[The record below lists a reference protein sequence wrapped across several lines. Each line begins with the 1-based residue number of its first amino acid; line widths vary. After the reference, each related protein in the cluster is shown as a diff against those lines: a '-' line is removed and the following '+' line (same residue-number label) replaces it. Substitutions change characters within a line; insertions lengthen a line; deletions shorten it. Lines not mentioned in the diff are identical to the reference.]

1 VILVGAGPGDPG
13 LLTLRG
19 AEVLRAA
26 DVVLHDELVDPAVLD
41 LAPPGAERINVGKR
55 GHDAPTRSQ
64 HEINALMVKL
74 ARRGRTVVRLK
85 GGDPYVF
92 GRGGEEA
99 SHCAAAGVAFEV
111 VPGVSSA
118 TGVLAHAGIPVTD
131 RRHAAS
137 FAVVTG
143 HRDPTE
149 VTAATRWDALATAV
163 DTLVILMG
171 MRTLPSL
178 VARLLAAGR
187 APDTPAAAV
196 QWGTT
201 PRQRT
206 VVAPLS
212 ELVERV
218 EQAGLGTPSVVVVG
232 EVVRLRE
239 ELAWFERLP
248 LFGRRVLV
256 TRPSGQSAELA
267 AAIRALGGQPVE
279 IPTIRIE
286 PAGDLRPLDAALDG
300 LERYDV
306 LLFASANAVA
316 ALAER
321 ARARGIALGGRGLR
335 VACVGARTAEAA
347 AREGL
352 GVELVPE
359 RSDGEGLAA
368 ALVASLPPAG
378 LRFLLPRSEIGRDA
392 LPDALRAAGAQVD
405 AVAAYRTVAAGEGGD
420 ELCRRLEA
428 GELHA
433 LTFTSPSTVA
443 SFLAMLRPAAREA
456 AGRCLVAAVGETTAA
471 ALREAGLPAQV
482 VARSPDARALAEA
495 LAAHVAGRSADP
507 AEGRPGAPPEWPPG
521 ARGQEGS

>member
-19 AEVLRAA
+19 AEALRQA
-26 DVVLHDELVDPAVLD
+26 DVVLHDELVDPALLE
-41 LAPPGAERINVGKR
+41 LASPEAERINVGKR

-64 HEINALMVKL
+64 DEINDLMVKL

-99 SHCAAAGVAFEV
+99 SHCAEQGVPFEV
-111 VPGVSSA
+111 VPGVSAA

-143 HRDPTE
+143 HKDPTE
-149 VTAATRWDALATAV
+149 VSADTRWEALATAV

-171 MRTLPSL
+171 MRNLPSL

-187 APDTPAAAV
+187 SPDTPAAAV

-212 ELVERV
+212 EFAKRV

-239 ELAWFERLP
+239 RLAWFERLP

-256 TRPSGQSAELA
+256 TRPRGQSASLA
-267 AAIRALGGQPVE
+267 AAIRALGGEPVE
-279 IPTIRIE
+279 IPAVRIE
-286 PAGDLRPLDAALDG
+286 PAADPAPLDAALERLD
-300 LERYDV
+300 RYDV
-306 LLFASANAVA
+306 LLLASANAVD
-316 ALAER
+316 ALAAR
-321 ARARGIALGGRGLR
+321 ARARGVLLSRPGLR
-335 VACVGARTAEAA
+335 VACVGEPTARAAERA
-347 AREGL
+347 GL
-352 GVELVPE
+352 PVALVPE
-359 RSDGEGLAA
+359 RPDGEGLAA
-368 ALVASLPPAG
+368 AVVAALAPAG
-378 LRFLLPRSEIGRDA
+378 LRCLLPRSETGREA

-405 AVAAYRTVAAGEGGD
+405 AVDAYRTVAETEGAD

-428 GELHA
+428 RDLDA
-433 LTFTSPSTVA
+433 LTFTSPSTVTG
-443 SFLAMLRPAAREA
+443 FLAMLRPAAREA
-456 AGRCLVAAVGETTAA
+456 AGRCLVAAIGATTAA
-471 ALREAGLPAQV
+471 ALREAGLPARV
-482 VARSPDARALAEA
+482 VAERPGAAALAEA
-495 LAAHVAGRSADP
+495 LAEAMPAQGPARSADP
-507 AEGRPGAPPEWPPG
+507 AKSPPG
-521 ARGQEGS
+521 QEEA